1 MWKCIGLFTIMI
13 MLLFLPN
20 HVISSPSAAATTH
33 LSPNMQKLALYQ
45 FRLSMSID
53 AYAAACN
60 SGSISKMM
68 NWSMSSDCC
77 TWGGV
82 TCNQK
87 TGDVIGLD
95 LRCSQL
101 VGAIYS
107 NNTLFHLSLLQFWG
121 SSSNLQALYLEQ
133 TTLSG
138 GIPDSIGY
146 LKSLILLS
154 LPDCKIDG
162 TIPKSIGNLI
172 QLTKLD
178 LSSNNLTGLI
188 PESLVFTCSNN
199 LINGSIPESFLK
211 LVSLTTLDF
220 SSNNFSGVL
229 DIEIFARL
237 EYLETLVLSYNSLS
251 LRVTSTTMLPP
262 QIMTLGLSSCK
273 IKEFTHF
280 LGTAEN
286 LKYLDL
292 SNNQIHG
299 EIPQGIGM
307 GKFYNLDLSGNFLTC
322 GIENL
327 SWDFLEYLNLQ
338 PNILNGSLPDSICNS
353 TSLNVLNLSHNNLSG
368 VLPACSRS
376 LDYTLSVLDVRM
388 NSIRGS
394 IPSTLSNFRKL
405 RSLNL
410 YANKLEGTIPRS
422 FAEFDYLEVFD
433 LGSNQ
438 IKDTFPQWLEALQN
452 LQVLSLKSNKLHG
465 IINNVSKVEIP
476 FPSLRIIDLSDNEFS
491 GPLPAKYIEN
501 FKRSYMGDS
510 YYSDTVTMV
519 IKGVTF
525 DFVRILTTFTTI
537 DLSRNNFEGQIP
549 ELIGNLESLRY
560 LNLSHNHLSGRM
572 PSLVGKL
579 SVLESLDLSFNRLV
593 GFIPQELTGLFFLS
607 RLNLSYNDLNGHI
620 PEGAQFGTFE
630 TDSYIGNLAL
640 CGRPLSKRCD
650 REITETQENAD
661 EDDDY
666 FFMLG

>member
-1 MWKCIGLFTIMI
+1 MI

-82 TCNQK
+82 TC
-87 TGDVIGLD
+87 
-95 LRCSQL
+95 QL
-101 VGAIYS
+101 
-107 NNTLFHLSLLQFWG
+107 NEFHADKLLLQ
-121 SSSNLQALYLEQ
+121 
-133 TTLSG
+133 
-138 GIPDSIGY
+138 
-146 LKSLILLS
+146 
-154 LPDCKIDG
+154 
-162 TIPKSIGNLI
+162 
-172 QLTKLD
+172 
-178 LSSNNLTGLI
+178 
-188 PESLVFTCSNN
+188 VFTCSNN

-501 FKRSYMGDS
+501 FKR
-510 YYSDTVTMV
+510 
-519 IKGVTF
+519 
-525 DFVRILTTFTTI
+525 ILTTFTTI

-666 FFMLG
+666 FFMLGIILTTQQQWAVIYIYNNKNKANYQITN